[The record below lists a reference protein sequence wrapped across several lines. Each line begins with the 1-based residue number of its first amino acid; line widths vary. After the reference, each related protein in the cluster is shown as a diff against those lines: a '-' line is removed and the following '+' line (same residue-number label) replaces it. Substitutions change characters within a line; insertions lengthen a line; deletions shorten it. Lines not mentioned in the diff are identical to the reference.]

1 MQTLLRT
8 LNAHNVH
15 TSRFAMVVVQ
25 YSGFKMFLNV
35 EKIVLVLILKG
46 TWQIF

>member
-1 MQTLLRT
+1 
-8 LNAHNVH
+8 
-15 TSRFAMVVVQ
+15 MVVVQ
-25 YSGFKMFLNV
+25 YSGFKMFLDV